1 MTRWLS
7 LAALAVLVAAGCN
20 KTSSGPTGKTAT
32 ADTGKNSAPTAAHLG
47 NKIEIVTSP
56 IRVEKG
62 KTTTI
67 KITATRKNP
76 EGKDPA
82 KETVMYK
89 ESWYQG
95 EIKLEFDTTDVPR
108 GATGLKLEPATIPAG
123 KDSVDVPVTAA
134 ADATSGMVGITAKGG
149 PGTEPFTIIIQA
161 DVR

>member
-1 MTRWLS
+1 MNRWLS
-7 LAALAVLVAAGCN
+7 LAALLVFAAGCH
-20 KTSSGPTGKTAT
+20 KASDPTAKPPAAG
-32 ADTGKNSAPTAAHLG
+32 TGANSAPVAAHLG

-95 EIKLEFDTTDVPR
+95 DLKLEFDTTEVPR
-108 GATGLKLEPATIPAG
+108 GATGLKIEPAVIPAG